1 MEHTG
6 ITMKLIGSII
16 DYKNGA
22 ESIDFLTEEKLI
34 EKPGI
39 ITGKK
44 ECIFCGVDGSR

>member
-1 MEHTG
+1 
-6 ITMKLIGSII
+6 MKLIGSII
-16 DYKNGA
+16 DDKNGA

-44 ECIFCGVDGSR
+44 VCIFCGVDGSR